1 MNQATLK
8 HKRTTGF
15 TIIEL
20 MITIAVAAV
29 ILTLGVPS
37 FLGLLERN
45 QLTTNINRFISSLA
59 LARSEA
65 IKRNQRVVVCPSS
78 DGSACSN
85 TGGYDNGWIIF
96 VDANNDNSRDVANTD
111 EELIWEG
118 ESIPNNMTLR
128 GTSGGYNTA
137 IPYIPSGRLAVGVS
151 GSVRLCK
158 DNQTDK
164 ARAITL
170 IQSGRVRLAEL
181 DSSGKPLIGNSAMT
195 NCST

>member
-1 MNQATLK
+1 MNQVTLK
-8 HKRTTGF
+8 HKHLAGF

-20 MITIAVAAV
+20 MLTVAVAAV

-37 FLGLLERN
+37 FQGLMERN

-78 DGSACSN
+78 DGAACSN
-85 TGGYDNGWIIF
+85 AGGYDNGWIIF
-96 VDANNDNSRDVANTD
+96 VDANNNNARNDG
-111 EELIWEG
+111 EELLWEG
-118 ESIPNNMTLR
+118 ESIPTNMTLR
-128 GTSGGYNTA
+128 GTNAYNTA
-137 IPYIPSGRLAVGVS
+137 IPYMPSGRLATGIA

-158 DNQTDK
+158 SNNTNK

-170 IQSGRVRLAEL
+170 IQSGRVRLADH
-181 DSSGKPLIGNSAMT
+181 DSSGVPEINGGPMQ
-195 NCST
+195 NCSTS